1 MHLHLWLRLGI
12 VQASL
17 ASALALHKRSYEKRG
32 ISHIFH
38 RKNVRFCT
46 FSIGKQRFRGYG
58 GRCLHV
64 RRANANFAVQK
75 KNDVKGIDLN
85 TPATRQENHS
95 YLYL

>member
-12 VQASL
+12 VQTSF

-46 FSIGKQRFRGYG
+46 FFRFFFNLVEKYMFHR
-58 GRCLHV
+58 
-64 RRANANFAVQK
+64 
-75 KNDVKGIDLN
+75 
-85 TPATRQENHS
+85 
-95 YLYL
+95 

>member
-1 MHLHLWLRLGI
+1 MNNVFHD
-12 VQASL
+12 
-17 ASALALHKRSYEKRG
+17 ALALHCLLLQKSDLLV
-32 ISHIFH
+32 
-38 RKNVRFCT
+38 RKT
-46 FSIGKQRFRGYG
+46 

-85 TPATRQENHS
+85 TPATRQENHA